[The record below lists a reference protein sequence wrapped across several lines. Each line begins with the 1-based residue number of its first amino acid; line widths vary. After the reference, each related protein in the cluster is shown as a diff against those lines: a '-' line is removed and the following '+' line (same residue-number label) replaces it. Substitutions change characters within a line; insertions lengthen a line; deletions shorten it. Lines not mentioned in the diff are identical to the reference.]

1 MSIIGGVE
9 SIFSGF
15 GVSGSSSGGSR
26 TSERPE
32 RNEEKR
38 ERSRE
43 LGLFWG
49 IDGRGVI
56 GESGEEPKKTEL
68 GLRWRV
74 GEMDSKQQS
83 TGTYRFVRSVG
94 RVWRMEGPFR

>member
-1 MSIIGGVE
+1 MVLSR
-9 SIFSGF
+9 FSV
-15 GVSGSSSGGSR
+15 VSGYQVVR
-26 TSERPE
+26 LEAPRPQSARRE
-32 RNEEKR
+32 TRRSKR

-56 GESGEEPKKTEL
+56 GESVEEPKKTDL

-83 TGTYRFVRSVG
+83 TGTYRFVGKVG
-94 RVWRMEGPFR
+94 RSSKVWRMEGPFR